1 MSKLKNIKHDA
12 FARLLAKG
20 WKQVP
25 AYKKV
30 YAPDG
35 DCRAA
40 ASRLAK
46 RPDVVELVKS
56 IQEDEAAKIFAAM
69 GNNGGSTLSEIGL
82 TPEWVA
88 TQFKVVA
95 ARALAASDFKASTDA
110 TRSLEKMIRDAETRG
125 SDAPKTSGQR
135 IDIDIDH
142 MMSILSK
149 FAAPSVQIVDDQP
162 AKDSDEVGTMARNRA
177 LGKAAEYD

>member
-1 MSKLKNIKHDA
+1 MAKLNSRHEK
-12 FARLLAKG
+12 FAQLIAG
-20 WKQVP
+20 GVKQRE
-25 AYKKV
+25 AYARAG
-30 YAPDG
+30 YASANN
-35 DCRAA
+35 RAA

-46 RPDVVELVKS
+46 KVASRVNELRN
-56 IQEDEAAKIFAAM
+56 EEAARIFSNM
-69 GNNGGSTLSEIGL
+69 GGSSGGSLADLGITIQWCAEQYRKIL
-82 TPEWVA
+82 A
-88 TQFKVVA
+88 K
-95 ARALAASDFKASTDA
+95 ARASGDWKSATDA
-110 TRSLEKMIRDAETRG
+110 TRSLEKLIRDAETRG

>member
-1 MSKLKNIKHDA
+1 MSKLKNPKHDA

-125 SDAPKTSGQR
+125 SDAPKTSSAK
-135 IDIDIDH
+135 IDLES
-142 MMSILSK
+142 MMTILSK
-149 FAAPSVQIVDDQP
+149 LAAPTVKIIDDQS
-162 AKDSDEVGTMARNRA
+162 AKDAEVSPMAWNRA
-177 LGKAAEYD
+177 HRAAARDEQ